1 MTELFRIAFLSSG
14 AVSSS
19 PHLVSMSID
28 RKRGR
33 VVFEKLE
40 RDLLKLSA
48 KLRPQNVHG
57 FRTGTRRLQILLI
70 ELAPHPDRRDKKL
83 LKSLGRIRRRAGKL
97 RDLDVQLTALRS
109 FKSPREPRRKT
120 QLVNQLIE
128 MRDRQEKKLRKMLDK
143 ATLRDLRKQLK
154 RAARSFHSDQCRDP
168 LSVAR
173 NMLGSMTGTAA
184 PVDAAVLHQYR
195 ICTKRARYAAEFA
208 TPSPESQQFIAGIKR
223 VQDALGDW
231 HDWLTLTENAR
242 KHLGEVRESALV
254 AELHNLTGAKF
265 RQAVSSLSRLPQKS
279 FLGQKSPGVASS
291 ISTVPAG
298 TQETSAA

>member
-1 MTELFRIAFLSSG
+1 
-14 AVSSS
+14 
-19 PHLVSMSID
+19 MSID

-33 VVFEKLE
+33 IVFEKLE
-40 RDLLKLSA
+40 RDLLKLSL

-57 FRTGTRRLQILLI
+57 FRTGTRRLQILLM
-70 ELAPHPDRRDKKL
+70 ELAPHPDRSDKKL

-120 QLVNQLIE
+120 ELVNQLIE
-128 MRDRQEKKLRKMLDK
+128 MRDRQEKKLRKMLGKD
-143 ATLRDLRKQLK
+143 TVRDLRKHLK
-154 RAARSFHSDQCRDP
+154 RAARRFHSDESRDP
-168 LSVAR
+168 LSVAAK
-173 NMLGSMTGTAA
+173 MLGSMNGSGG
-184 PVDAAVLHQYR
+184 PIDAAVLHQYR
-195 ICTKRARYAAEFA
+195 IRTKRARYAAEFA
-208 TPSPESQQFIAGIKR
+208 NPCPESQQFIAGIKR

-279 FLGQKSPGVASS
+279 VTEQKSLGVASS
-291 ISTVPAG
+291 VSAIPASTQAIPA
-298 TQETSAA
+298 A